1 MTNTQRIIKYL
12 AVAFAI
18 FLVFSILSL
27 IISGIM
33 SLTNVFGDNEKG
45 DFKNINVNNNSLIL
59 DIDVSRVNVIIKK
72 GNEFKAETNNKYI
85 KTRQNGN
92 KLYITEKGHSIFNN
106 DNSDLVVYIPSDYI
120 FDSVAIESGAGRIDV
135 ESLSC
140 KKLYLDLGAG
150 KVNMDNLL
158 VLNETEIDGG
168 AGTITIGDSSL
179 NNLDLDMGMGKL
191 SLTSKIN
198 GESEIDAGV
207 GEVDLNLIGTINDY
221 KIKLDKGIGSTK
233 LNKENMKSNTYYG
246 SGLNIIDIDG
256 GVGSIKID
264 FLDI

>member
-1 MTNTQRIIKYL
+1 M
-12 AVAFAI
+12 I
-18 FLVFSILSL
+18 FILSHYK
-27 IISGIM
+27 II
-33 SLTNVFGDNEKG
+33 LE
-45 DFKNINVNNNSLIL
+45 L
-59 DIDVSRVNVIIKK
+59 DIEVSVVDLVINNGDHLIV
-72 GNEFKAETNNKYI
+72 ETNNKYI
-85 KTRQNGN
+85 KARQNGD
-92 KLYITEKGHSIFNN
+92 KFYITEKSHSIFNN

-120 FDSVAIESGAGRIDV
+120 FDSVAIENGAGRIDV
-135 ESLSC
+135 ETLSC

-150 KVNMDNLL
+150 KINMDNLL

-168 AGTITIGDSSL
+168 AGTITIEDSSL

-191 SLTSKIN
+191 SLTSKIT

-221 KIKLDKGIGSTK
+221 KIKLDKGIGSAK
-233 LNKENMKSNTYYG
+233 FNKENMKSNTYYG